1 MPKKMTE
8 KKSEMALEKQNYRL
22 LAIAFI
28 IVVIGF
34 VLMTGSSNEDP
45 QIFNEDIYSFRRIT
59 LAPLVVLFG
68 FLFGIYAI
76 MKKPADTKK
85 GKKQGKE

>member
-1 MPKKMTE
+1 MSKKITD
-8 KKSEMALEKQNYRL
+8 KKKFEMALDKVNYRL

-34 VLMTGSSNEDP
+34 LLMTGSSNDNP
-45 QIFNEDIYSFRRIT
+45 AVFNEDIYSFRRIT
-59 LAPLVVLFG
+59 LAPVVVLFG

-76 MKKPADTKK
+76 LKKPSA
-85 GKKQGKE
+85 GKKKNQQ